1 MYAAVVEIDNL
12 LRNVP
17 ECWMWNV
24 SSTLKKGEQK
34 EKSKNY
40 LMLVATIQYGWLF
53 TCEYYDIM
61 QNERS
66 DDLLAVALLYYVRD
80 DKYSPIYTQNYI
92 NKTAAIPGVQKKK
105 IKIHR

>member
-1 MYAAVVEIDNL
+1 
-12 LRNVP
+12 
-17 ECWMWNV
+17 
-24 SSTLKKGEQK
+24 
-34 EKSKNY
+34 
-40 LMLVATIQYGWLF
+40 
-53 TCEYYDIM
+53 M

-105 IKIHR
+105 NQNSPLDNYLSILLTIHQPSPPTAATINHHIHPLPKKRTTT

>member
-1 MYAAVVEIDNL
+1 
-12 LRNVP
+12 
-17 ECWMWNV
+17 
-24 SSTLKKGEQK
+24 
-34 EKSKNY
+34 
-40 LMLVATIQYGWLF
+40 
-53 TCEYYDIM
+53 M